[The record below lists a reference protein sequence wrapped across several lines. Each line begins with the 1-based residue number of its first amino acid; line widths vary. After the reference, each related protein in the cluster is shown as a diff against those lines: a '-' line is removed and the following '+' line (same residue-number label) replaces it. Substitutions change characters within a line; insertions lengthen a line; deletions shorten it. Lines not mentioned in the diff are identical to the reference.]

1 MYVSTKDKQEGST
14 MSTNQPPFAGNT
26 NQQGSTIP
34 KKVELTNRH
43 FPPRLHLEAAP
54 PSDGTQ
60 PFSQS
65 TSAQFDSTQP
75 FLPEQNPSTQLDS
88 TQQLYPGQNTTAQF
102 DNSQT
107 SILNNA
113 PRDMMTRQLENPGTG
128 ALTPPIGQYSGDTG
142 MLTLNHAVKVVRIPV
157 AGKPGEFKTGIL
169 PVIPQSQ
176 TGALPPPSASDLS
189 TPKPKRKGKLI
200 VFVALIFLVL
210 LGSGGYYLL
219 SISNST
225 HATATTR
232 TKTTNG
238 GTTKNQGQGQ
248 TTNPA
253 ATAAAGATATAVA
266 NASLL
271 LADPLSSSTQIRDW
285 TTGEIKESQT
295 NYAFKNGAYHI
306 HQDGQFF
313 GYTLIPGIDAA
324 PPSYTYTL
332 TMKLENYDNTSTGDR
347 AFFAMVLN
355 HKFYGSNNATFYV
368 FRVNISNSGN
378 ISYEFD
384 KYDYH
389 NSNNPWK
396 QLFPSTDNDAGN
408 GQGNSK
414 EFKGG
419 PHSPQVY
426 SVTDINGTFTLSVN
440 GTKIGT
446 VKDTQFTG
454 GNLGMG
460 VNQSKTEASFTNL
473 SLYKN

>member
-65 TSAQFDSTQP
+65 TSAQIDSTQP
-75 FLPEQNPSTQLDS
+75 FLPEQNPSTQFDS

-113 PRDMMTRQLENPGTG
+113 PRDMTTRQLENPGTG

-169 PVIPQSQ
+169 PVIPQTQ

-189 TPKPKRKGKLI
+189 TPEPKRRGKLI
-200 VFVALIFLVL
+200 IFVTLIFLVL
-210 LGSGGYYLL
+210 LGSGGYYRLNA
-219 SISNST
+219 SNST
-225 HATATTR
+225 HSTATTR

-238 GTTKNQGQGQ
+238 GTTNGQ
-248 TTNPA
+248 TTNTA
-253 ATAAAGATATAVA
+253 ATAAAGTTATAVA

-271 LADPLSSSTQIRDW
+271 VSDPLSASSPIRDW
-285 TTGEIKESQT
+285 ARGENNQI
-295 NYAFKNGAYHI
+295 NFAFKGGAYHI
-306 HQDGQFF
+306 RQDGTYF
-313 GYTLIPGIDAA
+313 GYALIPGVDTV
-324 PPSYTYTL
+324 PPNYTYTL
-332 TMKLENYDNTSTGDR
+332 TMQLVNYDNTQGY

-355 HKFYGSNNATFYV
+355 YKSYSTTKATFYV
-368 FRVNISNSGN
+368 FRVNISQSGN

-384 KYDYH
+384 KYD
-389 NSNNPWK
+389 NRTTGPNDSPWK
-396 QLFPSTDNDAGN
+396 QLFPSTDNNPGT

-454 GNLGMG
+454 GGLGMG
-460 VNQSKTEASFTNL
+460 VSQSKTEASFSNL